1 MSRLDTERQRK
12 LEPIRV
18 EKAKN
23 EINKLGYNIDIIGS
37 NRIEFKYKD
46 ETVIFSPYSGWHSGK
61 SIIDGRGLKNL
72 LKQIKL

>member
-46 ETVIFSPYSGWHSGK
+46 ETVIFFPYSGWHSGK